1 MTAMRNLYI
10 TINKF
15 STLNRSRLH
24 ALDYNKWVKYIESN
38 SSYFIWYSDTESGR
52 RLAESITNYPKTL
65 NTDYSETS
73 Y

>member
-1 MTAMRNLYI
+1 MTTMRNLYI

>member
-15 STLNRSRLH
+15 STLNRSRLQ

-38 SSYFIWYSDTESGR
+38 SSYIIWYSGFWDNS
-52 RLAESITNYPKTL
+52 
-65 NTDYSETS
+65 
-73 Y
+73 